1 MIYNES
7 NLVKSELLATGGS
20 LITADINEA
29 HRRYILSRAPFV
41 LKNFF
46 ITEDYWAIFD
56 LPGRNAFL
64 LEREFRTNAA
74 TVVLQASVSGDTW
87 IPISPTTLTAATT
100 GDNPIQSFSSNFPW
114 RYFRLK
120 ADTGSWSGTGLTLS
134 LAGNGTTLST
144 LTTSIVTAGSAW
156 AVGDEIAVGDAYDNG
171 GIIRVKSIAAS
182 PYGVATY
189 DIIRPGNGY
198 YAQASID
205 TTAALPCTFSA
216 VRI

>member
-7 NLVKSELLATGGS
+7 NLVKSALLATGGS

-74 TVVLQASVSGDTW
+74 TVMLQGSISGDTW
-87 IPISPTTLTAATT
+87 ITISPTTLTAAIV
-100 GDNPIQSFSSNFPW
+100 GDNPVQSFSSNFPW

-134 LAGNGTTLST
+134 LAGDGTTLST

-156 AVGDEIAVGDAYDNG
+156 AVGDEIAVGDAYENG
-171 GIIRVKSIAAS
+171 GIIRVTSIATS

-189 DIIRPGNGY
+189 DIIRPGDGY
-198 YAQASID
+198 YAQASIG

-216 VRI
+216 VRM

>member
-29 HRRYILSRAPFV
+29 YRRYVLSRAPFV

-100 GDNPIQSFSSNFPW
+100 GDNPVQSFSSNFPW

-134 LAGNGTTLST
+134 LEGYGTTLST